1 MLVLLCDRAP
11 ALAARKAGRRGLLP
25 QRQMELG
32 QRIGGGGR
40 SLMGLGSG
48 WWDRVFV
55 DSWVGMKHLLI
66 RGSDFDIL
74 KL

>member
-48 WWDRVFV
+48 WRDRVFV
-55 DSWVGMKHLLI
+55 DS
-66 RGSDFDIL
+66 
-74 KL
+74 

>member
-1 MLVLLCDRAP
+1 M
-11 ALAARKAGRRGLLP
+11 
-25 QRQMELG
+25 
-32 QRIGGGGR
+32 
-40 SLMGLGSG
+40 MGLGSG